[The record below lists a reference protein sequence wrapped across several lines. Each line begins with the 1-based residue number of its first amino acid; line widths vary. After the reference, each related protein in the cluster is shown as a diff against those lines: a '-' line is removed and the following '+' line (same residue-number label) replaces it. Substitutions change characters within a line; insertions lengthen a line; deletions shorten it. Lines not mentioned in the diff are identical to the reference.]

1 MAAVCGRVLLMRFA
15 LLSAVGWLATYSTP
29 VSGRLEHQ
37 ASSVSPIVVR
47 RSMLPSGWRGLGMC
61 PQFHCQDATTLDVS
75 WFYTWHSDHPCPG
88 QTLVPWVPMIFN
100 AAHVKDAAR
109 LKGSGADALLGFN
122 EPDCA
127 NQGNVT
133 VAEALDL
140 WPQLMATGLRLGSP
154 APASF
159 TNGTFTWL
167 KQFVDGVRIR
177 GLRLD
182 FLAVHFYLY
191 RGQTIGDF
199 RRVISRRSAVFSLSC
214 LCKLRVGA
222 ACSLIL
228 LWRTRARRSFMA
240 QLKST
245 YPGWKVW
252 ITETSVTPGGN
263 GPLSAPPAE
272 QIAYMNA
279 VYEIITQEYSD
290 VVERFAWVSTGGLL
304 TVYWHYSSCSF

>member
-1 MAAVCGRVLLMRFA
+1 MGVDRALSMLL
-15 LLSAVGWLATYSTP
+15 LATGMLATCSTQ
-29 VSGRLEHQ
+29 VTQRHQ
-37 ASSVSPIVVR
+37 R
-47 RSMLPSGWRGLGMC
+47 RLPSGWRGLGMC

-88 QTLVPWVPMIFN
+88 LTSVPWVPMIFN
-100 AAHVKDAAR
+100 AAHAKDAAR

-133 VAEALDL
+133 VEEALDL

-167 KQFVDGVRIR
+167 KQFVDGVKLR

-191 RGQTIGDF
+191 HGQTIEDF
-199 RRVISRRSAVFSLSC
+199 RQATDLRLSFSSAWAA
-214 LCKLRVGA
+214 GA
-222 ACSLIL
+222 ADL
-228 LWRTRARRSFMA
+228 A
-240 QLKST
+240 
-245 YPGWKVW
+245 
-252 ITETSVTPGGN
+252 
-263 GPLSAPPAE
+263 
-272 QIAYMNA
+272 
-279 VYEIITQEYSD
+279 
-290 VVERFAWVSTGGLL
+290 
-304 TVYWHYSSCSF
+304 

>member
-1 MAAVCGRVLLMRFA
+1 MAVGRVLSV
-15 LLSAVGWLATYSTP
+15 LLIAAGVLDCSP
-29 VSGRLEHQ
+29 Q
-37 ASSVSPIVVR
+37 APR
-47 RSMLPSGWRGLGMC
+47 RSTARQSSRLPSGWRGLGMC
-61 PQFHCQDATTLDVS
+61 PEFHCQDATTLDVS

-88 QTLVPWVPMIFN
+88 ETSVPWVPMIFN
-100 AAHVKDAAR
+100 AAHAKDAAR

-167 KQFVDGVRIR
+167 KQFVDGVKIR

-191 RGQTIGDF
+191 RGQTIDDF
-199 RRVISRRSAVFSLSC
+199 R
-214 LCKLRVGA
+214 
-222 ACSLIL
+222 
-228 LWRTRARRSFMA
+228 
-240 QLKST
+240 
-245 YPGWKVW
+245 
-252 ITETSVTPGGN
+252 
-263 GPLSAPPAE
+263 
-272 QIAYMNA
+272 
-279 VYEIITQEYSD
+279 
-290 VVERFAWVSTGGLL
+290 
-304 TVYWHYSSCSF
+304 